1 MKFEDCAPKVK
12 VFHKI
17 YGYGKIYKVNT
28 QNDES
33 VFNVN
38 SVLVDFDG
46 IKRIFYNSK
55 NIDRPYHV
63 SELKQVLKNTL
74 SENQIIRYSKSE
86 NVYKIYKELKKKYNI
101 PTGYEEK
108 YMFTKNKSTY
118 ITYKTANNVPKI
130 IVTSATCDP
139 RDKFDV
145 RIGLE
150 VAVKRLA
157 QNLGVYKEKVKED
170 ENWIPENGQ
179 VYWSVALDT
188 DKNSVYKTVWSH
200 FCSSS
205 YKDQFNVAMRNCFKT
220 EKEAKKHID
229 ETKEKYKKL
238 FEYAKTLN
246 T

>member
-1 MKFEDCAPKVK
+1 MKFKDCAPKVK

-17 YGYGKIYKVNT
+17 YGYGKIYKVNM
-28 QNDES
+28 QDDG
-33 VFNVN
+33 

-74 SENQIIRYSKSE
+74 SENQIVRYSKSE

-179 VYWSVALDT
+179 VYWSVALDIN
-188 DKNSVYKTVWSH
+188 KNFAYRTVWSL

-205 YKDQFNVAMRNCFKT
+205 YKDQLNIAVKNYFKT
-220 EKEAKKHID
+220 KKEAEKHID
-229 ETKEKYKKL
+229 EIKEKYRKMV
-238 FEYAKTLN
+238 EYVKTLD